1 MQRNQINISEKSYS
15 ETFLASSTTMGE
27 ADETPFGFSWFRPKG
42 LQWLSNFIPFM
53 SILSANAMLQGAI
66 VNGLVSVSISSIEK
80 RFKLTSTQSGI
91 FAATYDVFVTV
102 MLIPLALYATK
113 VNKVK
118 CIGLGMMIVGIGSIL
133 VIIPE
138 YTAGPY
144 SVGEVKKD
152 VCVTGGPDKVC
163 SEGSS
168 DTFSAHR
175 ELLLLLLSQAFVGI
189 GASPLFTYGIT
200 CLDEFDSHKRTGRN
214 LALYMIASTVGPALA
229 FVGCGFMLRLW
240 GDWRTSPAEMGIDNS
255 ADPRFIG
262 MWWIGFVVCGF
273 VALFTAFPLI
283 MFPKRL
289 KDTTVRKAN
298 DVHRTDASL
307 DKDFSDHK
315 YEFFKIIFMLFKNKT
330 CMCVILM
337 QTIEAM
343 LMNGYITFIP
353 KLLETLLG
361 FSSGNASL
369 ITGGVVV
376 PVGIVAS
383 YIGGRISKLFE
394 NRFKPS
400 MYFVI
405 VFGIMAAGCSSCL
418 LIRCESLNVYGVN
431 VPSSDLPRYGALETC
446 SENCHCDSFF
456 NPVCSEDSKLTFLSP
471 CHAGCADMPGIKFG
485 ASNWTNC
492 GCSKNTIV
500 KKGYCDASCQKQI
513 YQFIIMFIALSF
525 CIFITAPVLQSSSL
539 RVVNHKHRDH
549 FTCFGW
555 LWMRIL
561 GSIPGAIVFGYII
574 DVNCMYW
581 QKDCVSQKCQFY
593 NASNLGWAFFY
604 FTIAVKFTGG
614 ILLFLAAYCY
624 QESDKSNGKES
635 CRTLETDTSESVKM
649 SYEKV
654 QL

>member
-1 MQRNQINISEKSYS
+1 
-15 ETFLASSTTMGE
+15 MGE
-27 ADETPFGFSWFRPKG
+27 TDETQFGFSWFRPKR
-42 LQWLSNFIPFM
+42 LQWLSNFVPFM
-53 SILSANAMLQGAI
+53 SILSTNALLQGAI

-91 FAATYDVFVTV
+91 FAATYDVFVTI

-118 CIGLGMMIVGIGSIL
+118 CIGLGMMIVGVGSIL
-133 VIIPE
+133 VLIPE
-138 YTAGPY
+138 FTAGPY
-144 SVGEVKKD
+144 SVGEAKKD
-152 VCVTGGPDKVC
+152 VCVSSGPDEIC
-163 SEGSS
+163 PEQSS
-168 DTFSAHR
+168 DTFLFHR
-175 ELLLLLLSQAFVGI
+175 ELWLLLLSQAFVGI

-229 FVGCGFMLRLW
+229 FVGCGFMLRVW
-240 GDWRTSPAEMGIDNS
+240 GDWRTVPQDLGIDNS

-273 VALFTAFPLI
+273 VALFTALPLI
-283 MFPKRL
+283 MFPKKL
-289 KDTTVRKAN
+289 KDTNVRKAN
-298 DVHRTDASL
+298 DVHRTDVSL
-307 DKDFSDHK
+307 NKDFSDHK

-330 CMCVILM
+330 CMFVILM

-361 FSSGNASL
+361 FSSGNSSL

-376 PVGIVAS
+376 PVGITAS
-383 YIGGRISKLFE
+383 YIGGKIAKRFE

-400 MYFVI
+400 MYFVM
-405 VFGIMAAGCSSCL
+405 VFGVLAAICSSCL
-418 LIRCESLNVYGVN
+418 LIRCDSLNVFRVN
-431 VPSSDLPRYGALETC
+431 VPSTDLPKFGAVSSC

-456 NPVCSEDSKLTFLSP
+456 NPVCSEESKLTFLSP
-471 CHAGCADMPGIKFG
+471 CHAGCADLPGTTFG
-485 ASNWTNC
+485 AHNWTSC
-492 GCSKNTIV
+492 GCSKNGFV
-500 KKGYCDASCQKQI
+500 KKGYCDASCQKET
-513 YQFIIMFIALSF
+513 YQFIGMFIALSF

-539 RVVNHKHRDH
+539 RVVNYKHRDH

-581 QKDCVSQKCQFY
+581 QKDCSSQKCQYY
-593 NASNLGWAFFY
+593 NASNLGWAFFC
-604 FTIAVKFTGG
+604 FTVVVKLTGG
-614 ILLFLAAYCY
+614 MLLFLAAYFY
-624 QESDKSNGKES
+624 QEPDHSTGKES
-635 CRTLETDTSESVKM
+635 NRTLNTDASESVKM
-649 SYEKV
+649 SYEKNLPSGMSPQTLV
-654 QL
+654 Y

>member
-1 MQRNQINISEKSYS
+1 
-15 ETFLASSTTMGE
+15 
-27 ADETPFGFSWFRPKG
+27 
-42 LQWLSNFIPFM
+42 
-53 SILSANAMLQGAI
+53 
-66 VNGLVSVSISSIEK
+66 
-80 RFKLTSTQSGI
+80 
-91 FAATYDVFVTV
+91 
-102 MLIPLALYATK
+102 
-113 VNKVK
+113 
-118 CIGLGMMIVGIGSIL
+118 MIVGIGSIL

-138 YTAGPY
+138 YTAGAY
-144 SVGEVKKD
+144 SVGEARKD
-152 VCVTGGPDKVC
+152 VCVTGGPDKMC
-163 SEGSS
+163 AEDSS
-168 DTFSAHR
+168 NSFTAHR

-229 FVGCGFMLRLW
+229 FVGCGFMLRVW
-240 GDWRTSPAEMGIDNS
+240 GDWRTSPADMGIDSS

-273 VALFTAFPLI
+273 VALFTAFPLV
-283 MFPKRL
+283 MFPKKL
-289 KDTTVRKAN
+289 KDTGMRKAN

-315 YEFFKIIFMLFKNKT
+315 YEFFKIILMLLKNKT

-361 FSSGNASL
+361 FSAGNASL

-376 PVGIVAS
+376 PVGICAS
-383 YIGGRISKLFE
+383 YIGGRISKVFE

-400 MYFVI
+400 MYFVMT
-405 VFGIMAAGCSSCL
+405 FGLLAAGCSSCL
-418 LIRCESLNVYGVN
+418 LIRCESLNVFEVN
-431 VPSSDLPRYGALETC
+431 VPVKELPKFGATEAC
-446 SENCHCDSFF
+446 SENCHCDAFF
-456 NPVCSEDSKLTFLSP
+456 NPVCSEESQLTFLSP
-471 CHAGCADMPGIKFG
+471 CHAGCIDSPDIKFG

-492 GCSKNTIV
+492 GCSKNAIV

-513 YQFIIMFIALSF
+513 YQFIAMFIGLSF
-525 CIFITAPVLQSSSL
+525 CIFVGAPVLQSASL
-539 RVVNHKHRDH
+539 RVVNPKHRDH

-581 QKDCVSQKCQFY
+581 QKDCVSQKCQYY

-604 FTIAVKFTGG
+604 FTIAVKLAGG
-614 ILLFLAAYCY
+614 ALLFLAAYFY
-624 QESDKSNGKES
+624 QETDRPSGKES
-635 CRTLETDTSESVKM
+635 CRTLDTDASESVKM
-649 SYEKV
+649 SYEKNLPTGLSPQTMV
-654 QL
+654 Y